1 MLKSE
6 IAKYRTIYIYIRHID
21 TKEGGSFF
29 KKKDKKETELPKQ
42 VAVKERSTSKED
54 SLPRWGQLLLTQ
66 INYKHVI

>member
-1 MLKSE
+1 M
-6 IAKYRTIYIYIRHID
+6 YR
-21 TKEGGSFF
+21 
-29 KKKDKKETELPKQ
+29 KDLNNVNKETELPKQ